1 MDTVVLQY
9 NVSLWAA
16 INELIIN
23 LLIALQLDYIMPSTW
38 IDFFCRR
45 QIQQKIRLKI
55 GSCSLTFWSDKKSD
69 LSLRQ

>member
-9 NVSLWAA
+9 NVNLWAA

-38 IDFFCRR
+38 IDFFVV
-45 QIQQKIRLKI
+45 
-55 GSCSLTFWSDKKSD
+55 DKYNRKSD
-69 LSLRQ
+69 